1 MAKRERKRQ
10 GAPSADLP
18 MTPMIDVVFLLL
30 IYFIATIQPIDV
42 FAHLDVSRPMA
53 EEVRDDVPPPPP
65 NLLRIDVLPDGAF
78 GVNDRPVRLPDME
91 RFLMRLGQ
99 LDPRQTVLVM
109 SAALSTHDQLIQV
122 LDLCAKA
129 GLRNISVV
137 STN

>member
-1 MAKRERKRQ
+1 MAKRESKRQ

-30 IYFIATIQPIDV
+30 IYFIATIRPIDV

-53 EEVRDDVPPPPP
+53 EETRDRVEVPP
-65 NLLRIDVLPDGAF
+65 NLLRIDILPDGGFA
-78 GVNDRPVRLPDME
+78 VNDRPVRLPDME
-91 RFLMRLGQ
+91 RFLIRLAE
-99 LDPRQTVLVM
+99 LDARQTVLIM
-109 SAALSTHDQLIQV
+109 SAALATHDQLIQV